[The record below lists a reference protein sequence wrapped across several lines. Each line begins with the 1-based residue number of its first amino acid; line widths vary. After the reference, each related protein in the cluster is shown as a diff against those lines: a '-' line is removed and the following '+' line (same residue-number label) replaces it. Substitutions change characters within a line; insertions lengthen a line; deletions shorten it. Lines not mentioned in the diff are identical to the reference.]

1 MNTKRTA
8 ITILLAGIFTGFCL
22 PSNTLAAPPR
32 ASSQAARP
40 APQNSG
46 PSVADIEA
54 ALEKHKEYGQTLN
67 ARLHELEGM
76 LRNQIEQS
84 SAREKEVKQ
93 LRSEKLA
100 LEEANKKASEDLSE
114 LQSRI
119 RKLGNGQERS
129 GAAPNWI
136 LGGAAFFTLALCVIL
151 LLRMQRPKNS
161 DELWARV
168 EQLVPDTTAPPPTE
182 LVPPAPDTVIG
193 IEPPPAHPFVPALP
207 DWDAASPAFDLHSLK
222 ALVSEENIPDRDST
236 IELAEIMLSFG
247 RINSAAEALANFIE
261 NNPKDAFIP
270 WLKLLEVYK
279 GNGQRTEF
287 DKIAKKLNK
296 TFNVWMVDWDN
307 FNDARAPT
315 HGLETMTHIVGRL
328 RELWGTRE
336 CQAYLQYLLRD
347 TRDETRRGFPL
358 AAIDDILC
366 LNDILEYCLG
376 PYTGPPSTF
385 DNDLDLAPPTET
397 EGDDPDFHASADDT
411 EQDTGNDK
419 QEEVQSVP

>member
-1 MNTKRTA
+1 MNTRRTA
-8 ITILLAGIFTGFCL
+8 ITILLAGIFTAFCL

-32 ASSQAARP
+32 VSAQAARP
-40 APQNSG
+40 AGG

-54 ALEKHKEYGQTLN
+54 ALEKHKEYEQTLN
-67 ARLHELEGM
+67 LRLSDLEEL
-76 LRNQIEQS
+76 LRKQIEQS
-84 SAREKEVKQ
+84 SVREKEIRQ
-93 LRSEKLA
+93 LQSEKLA
-100 LEEANKKASEDLSE
+100 LEEANKKASEDLHQ

-119 RKLGNGQERS
+119 REFETGQP
-129 GAAPNWI
+129 GAASNWI

-151 LLRMQRPKNS
+151 LLRMQRPKTS
-161 DELWARV
+161 DELWSQV
-168 EQLVPDTTAPPPTE
+168 VQIIPDTVPSPPET
-182 LVPPAPDTVIG
+182 LVPPAPATVPG
-193 IEPPPAHPFVPALP
+193 VEPPPAHPFAPTLP
-207 DWDAASPAFDLHSLK
+207 DWDAASPAFDVQSLK

-261 NNPKDAFIP
+261 NNPKDAFVP

-279 GNGQRTEF
+279 SNGQRTEF

-307 FNDARAPT
+307 FNDARAPK
-315 HGLETMTHIVGRL
+315 HGLESMTHIVERL

-366 LNDILEYCLG
+366 LNDILEHSLG
-376 PYTGPPSTF
+376 PYTGPPSSF

-397 EGDDPDFHASADDT
+397 EGDNLNFHESA
-411 EQDTGNDK
+411 EK
-419 QEEVQSVP
+419 SEEPAAP